1 MNDPTTYEQLTEK
14 IKLLHPFVEPKDVSI
29 YNDQVYPTNPHPKIA
44 TIASLMN
51 ELYTLFIDMQYIPA
65 SSVSFAPHTTN
76 PISPRH
82 AALFGLEKQVVDL
95 LQMLPYHD
103 GSQPDWNFGSDN
115 GEFLFGGEFDDDLRG
130 EEEGIEAVWWRK
142 CVDPLFYLDVDWKG
156 KRAVGWNLRCE
167 DVDDEGEEMG
177 EECEE
182 EEEEEKEGW
191 LMTYNHE
198 DDNEEDKDEDW
209 DDDMTDED
217 ESSSEVSEDDAI
229 ESEELLALHQE
240 TIEAEAAEQKEAA
253 LQAQAEEAERLKR
266 HTLDN
271 DPRDERLLLYLRP
284 WHVTLNKLGNHG
296 TVLFLNTHTF
306 TISQTDQEFGNLC
319 DFKHNAIPYLQN
331 VINKF
336 KTLDWIPGG
345 LYSPIHGDE
354 YLAYKNLYTT
364 SGWPNAFDPSKFHA
378 LRKQF
383 EKSQDQRYHDQ
394 EPLRKFCEHVGT
406 MQSRELSKLHHASAV
421 QKLSTL
427 PQSPTH
433 IKEKEEFQRI
443 KEQCGKEFLPEYYK
457 PISIDIL
464 TSYLKSVQQQ
474 REQGRSEDEIKGL
487 KTLIAETKQGMTAK
501 GFEERDWIIYHMR
514 RKQALEVEEEV
525 KEGFKWTGAWRG
537 VDVDLDIVLTQED
550 LEKMAEERFD
560 RYHE

>member
-1 MNDPTTYEQLTEK
+1 MNAPTTYEQLTEK
-14 IKLLHPFVEPKDVSI
+14 IKLLHPFIQPKDVSI
-29 YNDQVYPTNPHPKIA
+29 YNDQVYPANPHPKIA

-51 ELYTLFIDMQYIPA
+51 ELYTLFVDMQYIPA
-65 SSVSFAPHTTN
+65 SSISFAPHTTN
-76 PISPRH
+76 PISLRH

-130 EEEGIEAVWWRK
+130 KEESIEAVWWRK
-142 CVDPLFYLDVDWKG
+142 CVDPLYYLDVDWKG

-253 LQAQAEEAERLKR
+253 LQAQVEEAERAKR

-306 TISQTDQEFGNLC
+306 TISQTDQEAGTICN
-319 DFKHNAIPYLQN
+319 FKHNAIPYLQN

-354 YLAYKNLYTT
+354 YAAYKHLYTT

-378 LRKQF
+378 LRRQF
-383 EKSQDQRYHDQ
+383 EKSQDQLYHDQ
-394 EPLRKFCEHVGT
+394 EPLRKFCEHVST

-421 QKLSTL
+421 QKLSLL
-427 PQSPTH
+427 PTTTAD
-433 IKEKEEFQRI
+433 IKEKEELQRI
-443 KEQCGKEFLPEYYK
+443 KAQCGKEFLPEHYK
-457 PISIDIL
+457 PISVDIL
-464 TSYLKSVQQQ
+464 NSYVKSLQQQ
-474 REQGRSEDEIKGL
+474 REQGRSEDEINGL
-487 KTLIAETKQGMTAK
+487 KTLIAETKEGMTAAS
-501 GFEERDWIIYHMR
+501 FEDRDWIIYNMR

-525 KEGFKWTGAWRG
+525 KEGFDWTSAWRG
-537 VDVDLDIVLTQED
+537 VSVDLDVVLTQEG
-550 LEKMAEERFD
+550 LEKMARERF
-560 RYHE
+560 RKYHG

>member
-14 IKLLHPFVEPKDVSI
+14 IKLLHPFIQPKDVSI
-29 YNDQVYPTNPHPKIA
+29 YNDQVYPADPHPKIA

-51 ELYTLFIDMQYIPA
+51 ELYTLFINMQYIPA

-76 PISPRH
+76 PISLRH

-156 KRAVGWNLRCE
+156 KRAVGWDLRCE

-296 TVLFLNTHTF
+296 TILFLNTHTF

-354 YLAYKNLYTT
+354 YAAYKNLYTT

-383 EKSQDQRYHDQ
+383 EKDQRQRYHDQ
-394 EPLRKFCEHVGT
+394 EPLRKFCDHVGT
-406 MQSRELSKLHHASAV
+406 MQSRELSKLHYNNAV

-433 IKEKEEFQRI
+433 IKEKEELQRI
-443 KEQCGKEFLPEYYK
+443 KEQCGKEFLPEHYK
-457 PISIDIL
+457 PISVDIL
-464 TSYLKSVQQQ
+464 TSYLKSLQQQ
-474 REQGRSEDEIKGL
+474 REQGRSEDGIKGL

-501 GFEERDWIIYHMR
+501 GFEERDWIIYNMR

-525 KEGFKWTGAWRG
+525 KEGFDWTSAWRG
-537 VDVDLDIVLTQED
+537 VSVDLDVVLTQEG
-550 LEKMAEERFD
+550 LEKMARERF
-560 RYHE
+560 REYHG

>member
-14 IKLLHPFVEPKDVSI
+14 IKLLHPFIQPKDVSI
-29 YNDQVYPTNPHPKIA
+29 YNDQVYPADPHPKIA

-51 ELYTLFIDMQYIPA
+51 ELYTLFINMQYIPA

-76 PISPRH
+76 PISLRH

-156 KRAVGWNLRCE
+156 KRAVGWDLRCE

-296 TVLFLNTHTF
+296 TILFLNTHTF

-354 YLAYKNLYTT
+354 YAAYKNLYTT

-383 EKSQDQRYHDQ
+383 EKDQRQRYHDQ

-406 MQSRELSKLHHASAV
+406 MQSRELSKLHYNNAV

-433 IKEKEEFQRI
+433 MEEKEELQRT
-443 KEQCGKEFLPEYYK
+443 KAQCGKEFLPEYYK

-464 TSYLKSVQQQ
+464 TSYLKSLQQQ
-474 REQGRSEDEIKGL
+474 REEGRSEDEIKGL
-487 KTLIAETKQGMTAK
+487 KTLIAETKQGMTAAS
-501 GFEERDWIIYHMR
+501 FEDRDWIIYDMR

-525 KEGFKWTGAWRG
+525 KEGFKWTSAWRG
-537 VDVDLDIVLTQED
+537 VSVDLDVVLTQEG
-550 LEKMAEERFD
+550 LEKMARERF
-560 RYHE
+560 RKYHG

>member
-14 IKLLHPFVEPKDVSI
+14 IKLLHPFIQPKDVSI
-29 YNDQVYPTNPHPKIA
+29 YNDQVYPADPHPKIA

-51 ELYTLFIDMQYIPA
+51 ELYTLFINMQYIPA

-76 PISPRH
+76 PISLRH

-167 DVDDEGEEMG
+167 NVDDEGEEM
-177 EECEE
+177 EE
-182 EEEEEKEGW
+182 EGEKQEQKEGW
-191 LMTYNHE
+191 LMMYNHQ
-198 DDNEEDKDEDW
+198 DDDDGEEDEDEDW
-209 DDDMTDED
+209 DDNMTAED
-217 ESSSEVSEDDAI
+217 ESSFEDSDEDDI

-253 LQAQAEEAERLKR
+253 LQAQSEEAERAKR
-266 HTLDN
+266 HMLDN

-306 TISQTDQEFGNLC
+306 TISQTDQEAGTICN
-319 DFKHNAIPYLQN
+319 FKHNAIPYLQN

-354 YLAYKNLYTT
+354 YAAYKNLYTT

-383 EKSQDQRYHDQ
+383 EKDQRQRYHDQ
-394 EPLRKFCEHVGT
+394 EPLRKFCEHVST

-433 IKEKEEFQRI
+433 MEEKEELQRI
-443 KEQCGKEFLPEYYK
+443 KAQCGKEFLPEHYK
-457 PISIDIL
+457 PIS
-464 TSYLKSVQQQ
+464 
-474 REQGRSEDEIKGL
+474 
-487 KTLIAETKQGMTAK
+487 
-501 GFEERDWIIYHMR
+501 
-514 RKQALEVEEEV
+514 
-525 KEGFKWTGAWRG
+525 
-537 VDVDLDIVLTQED
+537 
-550 LEKMAEERFD
+550 
-560 RYHE
+560 

>member
-1 MNDPTTYEQLTEK
+1 MNAPTTYEQLTEK

-29 YNDQVYPTNPHPKIA
+29 YNDPIYPTNPHPKIA
-44 TIASLMN
+44 TIASMMN

-65 SSVSFAPHTTN
+65 SSISFAPHTTN
-76 PISPRH
+76 PISLHH

-253 LQAQAEEAERLKR
+253 LQAQVEEAERAKR

-306 TISQTDQEFGNLC
+306 TISQTDQEAGTIC

-354 YLAYKNLYTT
+354 YAAYKNLYTT
-364 SGWPNAFDPSKFHA
+364 SGWPDAFNPSKFHV

-406 MQSRELSKLHHASAV
+406 MQSRELSKLHYNNAV

-464 TSYLKSVQQQ
+464 TSYLKPVQQQ
-474 REQGRSEDEIKGL
+474 REEGRSEDEIK
-487 KTLIAETKQGMTAK
+487 
-501 GFEERDWIIYHMR
+501 
-514 RKQALEVEEEV
+514 
-525 KEGFKWTGAWRG
+525 
-537 VDVDLDIVLTQED
+537 
-550 LEKMAEERFD
+550 
-560 RYHE
+560 